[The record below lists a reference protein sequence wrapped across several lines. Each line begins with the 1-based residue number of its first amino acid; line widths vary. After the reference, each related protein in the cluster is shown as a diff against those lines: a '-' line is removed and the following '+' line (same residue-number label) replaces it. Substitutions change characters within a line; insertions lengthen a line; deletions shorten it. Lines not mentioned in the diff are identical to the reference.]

1 MRRAAAAL
9 LLACLALPAAAQE
22 APQPA
27 RACIDLR
34 IGEERYYDC
43 LNRLLRESVPG
54 QRLSAADA
62 PWNATTAPAYAIG
75 GFNQQATRQMLGSSF
90 GTSVVPQRPAAALPP
105 PPLARGGTGPR

>member
-1 MRRAAAAL
+1 VLAL
-9 LLACLALPAAAQE
+9 LALAAPAAAE
-22 APQPA
+22 EPPG

-43 LNRLLRESVPG
+43 LNRLLRESVPAR
-54 QRLSAADA
+54 RLSAADA

-90 GTSVVPQRPAAALPP
+90 GRAVVPERPPAALPP
-105 PPLARGGTGPR
+105 PPLAQAGTARR